1 MPLATPKPQGAG
13 EARVRAAGQ
22 SGEHG
27 EVRASFRF
35 GAHRAPVQAPAEILG
50 RGTHRRADRHA
61 SWSQGA
67 PQQDGTRAELEAA
80 RSPPRAQPC
89 NWLQIAGPGA
99 RTCLRFLR
107 VGTQL

>member
-1 MPLATPKPQGAG
+1 M
-13 EARVRAAGQ
+13 RAAGQ

-27 EVRASFRF
+27 EVRASLRF
-35 GAHRAPVQAPAEILG
+35 GAHRAPVQVPAEILG
-50 RGTHRRADRHA
+50 RGIHRRADRHA
-61 SWSQGA
+61 ARSQGA

-80 RSPPRAQPC
+80 GSRPRTQPP